1 MPYKSPIV
9 NRKDFLVDLH
19 EKASPFYIREK
30 VEISVVAE
38 RLAGTWL
45 KLSIIFVLIFYMYGA
60 ICLKFVS
67 GAKSFNVGI
76 AYTFWDSDGAF

>member
-9 NRKDFLVDLH
+9 ARKDFLVDLN

-30 VEISVVAE
+30 VEVSVVAD
-38 RLAGTWL
+38 RVAGSGLRYT
-45 KLSIIFVLIFYMYGA
+45 IIFILILYMYGA
-60 ICLKFVS
+60 ICLKYVS

-76 AYTFWDSDGAF
+76 AYTFWDSEEAF